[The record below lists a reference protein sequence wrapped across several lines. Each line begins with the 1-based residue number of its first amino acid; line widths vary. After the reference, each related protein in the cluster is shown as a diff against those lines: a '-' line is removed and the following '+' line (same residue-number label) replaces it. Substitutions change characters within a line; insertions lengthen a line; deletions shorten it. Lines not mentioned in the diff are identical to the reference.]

1 MQSRIYRQ
9 PRISRHDFA
18 HPENDELDAAT
29 LALGSAVFL
38 IGLLIGWCCE
48 ALFTAINAAAI

>member
-1 MQSRIYRQ
+1 MQQ
-9 PRISRHDFA
+9 MKTAKPRISRHDFA
-18 HPENDELDAAT
+18 YPENDELDAAT